1 MSMVPVF
8 LRMAPAAIEFQ
19 SVERST
25 LNIDWSAFF
34 WFRSAVSCGPLA
46 GPLAGPLVGPLAGPL
61 DPPVQHV
68 TELAH
73 QKGHVSLL

>member
-1 MSMVPVF
+1 MVPVF

-68 TELAH
+68 TE
-73 QKGHVSLL
+73 HVSLL